1 MPAVPARAR
10 GALAG
15 FVVCV
20 SALSEADRALV
31 ERRVLELGGSFSGCL
46 TTQVTHLISS
56 STSTEKYKR
65 NGFLASSR
73 HPPTT
78 SRFEPL
84 STLGAMLEELTFC
97 ACLQPFQHY
106 LLPPFKGILVCVSG
120 YPTSIRSEI
129 EQRVMDLGGA
139 FTFALSR
146 DCTHL
151 ICSSPSGSKYNFA
164 REWKLS
170 IVSIEWLNECCRKN
184 GRVDEADFPV
194 VPIDESADGGDI
206 PDGGEGVE
214 WSRTNADETSKF
226 LCASFHIVGFA
237 EAQCR
242 AIQARI
248 VQAGGTVK
256 KTANADFVLAPFVG
270 SADASSI
277 VSGSSRSN
285 LVTEYWL
292 EASIECRECLDPAI
306 NVMYRPSTKSF
317 PIRATSL
324 KISITGYESY
334 ERFHLTRAIGIL
346 GSSFSDKLSKT
357 CQILVSHPVKGP
369 AAPKFQKA
377 REWRIK
383 IVDGDWLLACLSEG
397 KYVDCE
403 PFVLPRDPASARKK
417 ARDSRVLDLE
427 ADGFLQ
433 SLSRIP
439 PAAGARGS
447 IGRLQDALTY
457 ALDGAEASAAAPAHC
472 TEPNGAYDGTA
483 AAGNASRGVS
493 SRHESPETHM
503 PRGENRLSGPEASG
517 RADAASPRAPEVARE
532 PIDDLSLFIKK
543 PRPNVKWMLNSQRP
557 IFANREPSVRPEDDA
572 DQLPARVA
580 EVVASVT
587 YTDPEGLNEKRK
599 LLERL
604 ESPAAKRRSPHGLGP
619 ADRQPSDAH
628 LSTRDRD
635 QQNARQTLTHRDQER
650 VFLFSGIP
658 QQQRRS
664 MAESVKRVGGR
675 VLDIEGWDH
684 SCTHLVVSAP
694 GRSEKFL
701 AACASGRWILK
712 PSYIQACASAG
723 KFVPEE
729 EHEWNEADDDL
740 GGAAARRWRRAVQ
753 LHGSRGSFKDWTVLL
768 LVDDAKRDGFV
779 KVLSSGGAQVVVGKP
794 SLRGVDEN
802 SFTHAIVDSSKTAA
816 VARLAK
822 LGIAAFDTQ
831 LVVDFLFNESPN
843 VDRFRLRP

>member
-1 MPAVPARAR
+1 
-10 GALAG
+10 
-15 FVVCV
+15 
-20 SALSEADRALV
+20 
-31 ERRVLELGGSFSGCL
+31 
-46 TTQVTHLISS
+46 
-56 STSTEKYKR
+56 
-65 NGFLASSR
+65 
-73 HPPTT
+73 
-78 SRFEPL
+78 
-84 STLGAMLEELTFC
+84 MLEELTFC

-256 KTANADFVLAPFVG
+256 KTANADFVLAPFV
-270 SADASSI
+270 
-277 VSGSSRSN
+277 N

-701 AACASGRWILK
+701 AA
-712 PSYIQACASAG
+712 
-723 KFVPEE
+723 
-729 EHEWNEADDDL
+729 
-740 GGAAARRWRRAVQ
+740 AVQ